1 MTGQQQLHTANM
13 TVSGMPTELNIISY
27 NCWGLKFISKNRK
40 ERMTEIG
47 RRLAIVRPAPD
58 IVGLQ
63 ECWTQEDYKSI
74 REQVRHVLPY
84 GKFYYSGIFGGG
96 LAILSRF
103 PIEESSMTPYRLNGR
118 PSAFFRGD
126 WYVGKGVASAK
137 IRIGPGIKDVVEVFT
152 THLHA
157 PYEKEPNDSYLCHR
171 TAQAWDIAKILR
183 GAADRGH
190 LALALGDFNM
200 VPLSL
205 AHKLLTHHSPVRD
218 TWRELHPDS
227 SIGAAVDKAERQRA
241 RSIPTA
247 AFNLVENGT
256 TCDSVLNTWRWSEEE
271 KKRLGP
277 GKPLVEVSSDKD
289 DPEGRRLDY
298 IFAGDGMR
306 YGESGSWS
314 VKAARVGFT
323 ERHPI
328 LKCSL
333 SDHFS
338 VEATLQWAADSQ
350 KYREDVKIQH
360 LAVESE
366 AYLDSP
372 TLSEDEA
379 RQEDVDGGRG
389 RRQSEAADMFGLQKV
404 NTSVQYLPVE
414 TYDEILE
421 MIRQYTSRERSQ
433 RRWRLG
439 HFVASLF
446 ISIGCL
452 IAVWWS
458 PRNFVSFI
466 LMLISTLG
474 LSAGVIDGLIG
485 GLFVGSEIRSLKEF
499 EWEIKNA
506 RRAAGGDELPDEHI
520 VVDW

>member
-1 MTGQQQLHTANM
+1 MGELQQATGGF
-13 TVSGMPTELNIISY
+13 SMPTELNIISY
-27 NCWGLKFISKNRK
+27 NCWGLKYISKNRR
-40 ERMTEIG
+40 ERMSEIG
-47 RRLAIVRPAPD
+47 RRLAVTKPQPD

-63 ECWTQEDYKSI
+63 ECWTQEDYKNI

-96 LAILSRF
+96 LAILSRY

-118 PSAFFRGD
+118 PTAFFRGD

-137 IRIGPGIKDVVEVFT
+137 VRIGPGVKDVVEVFT

-157 PYEKEPNDSYLCHR
+157 PYEAEPNDSYLCHR
-171 TAQAWDIAKILR
+171 TAQAWDMAKILR

-205 AHKLLTHHSPVRD
+205 AHRLLTAHSPVKD

-227 SIGAAVDKAERQRA
+227 SIGAAVDKAERA
-241 RSIPTA
+241 RSRAVPTA
-247 AFNLVENGT
+247 AFNLAENGT
-256 TCDSVLNTWRWSEEE
+256 TCDSVLNTWRWPEEE

-277 GKPLVEVSSDKD
+277 GKPLVEVSLDKD
-289 DPEGRRLDY
+289 DPEGKRLDY

-306 YGESGSWS
+306 HGEPGIWT
-314 VKAARVGFT
+314 VKDARVGFT

-338 VEATLQWAADSQ
+338 VEATLSWNPMDR
-350 KYREDVKIQH
+350 KYRDDVKIQH

-372 TLSEDEA
+372 GQSEDGTA
-379 RQEDVDGGRG
+379 VDT
-389 RRQSEAADMFGLQKV
+389 FGLQRV
-404 NTSVQYLPVE
+404 QTGSVEYLPVSV
-414 TYDEILE
+414 YDEILA
-421 MIRQYTSRERSQ
+421 MIKQYTARERTQ

-446 ISIGCL
+446 VSIGCL

-466 LMLISTLG
+466 LMLVSTLG

-506 RRAAGGDELPDEHI
+506 RRAAGGDELGDEHI